1 MQKQR
6 KKERKRKME
15 DQQNWKGE
23 EEEESEINELL
34 CSIMEG
40 YNDKLITPLSQF
52 SPSRQAAA
60 AIVEEKGSSSRERGR
75 AKEAKEVTESLK
87 KERDRREKMAENYD
101 LLQSMVPNLFPKAT
115 REMIVGETI
124 AYIQSLEKE
133 ITRME
138 ELKNSSESSKG
149 KMHLYSNRNSSID
162 VTVSSN
168 VVFFGIQSMVRP
180 RLVTDIFMVLVLHK
194 HKAEVLGANVTV
206 NHRQLTLTVTAVV
219 NGNRDRTIEKI
230 KGDILIL

>member
-6 KKERKRKME
+6 KKERERKME

-40 YNDKLITPLSQF
+40 YNDKLIPPLSQF

-101 LLQSMVPNLFPKAT
+101 LLQSMVPNLFPK
-115 REMIVGETI
+115 
-124 AYIQSLEKE
+124 
-133 ITRME
+133 
-138 ELKNSSESSKG
+138 
-149 KMHLYSNRNSSID
+149 
-162 VTVSSN
+162 VT
-168 VVFFGIQSMVRP
+168 FHALCFR
-180 RLVTDIFMVLVLHK
+180 F
-194 HKAEVLGANVTV
+194 
-206 NHRQLTLTVTAVV
+206 
-219 NGNRDRTIEKI
+219 
-230 KGDILIL
+230 